1 MKKKELKL
9 LYSMMYPDY
18 PDIVGVTELQEM
30 LDVSRA
36 VAYRLLREGD
46 IKGKIVAGA
55 YKIPKFNVI
64 NFVTDDGLEGML
76 EKAKMKDEFG
86 ITG

>member
-18 PDIVGVTELQEM
+18 PDVVGVTELQEM
-30 LDVSRA
+30 LDVSRD
-36 VAYRLLREGD
+36 VANRLLREGD
-46 IKGKIVAGA
+46 IKGKIVSGA
-55 YKIPKFNVI
+55 YKIPKDNVI

-76 EKAKMKDEFG
+76 EKVKMKDEFG